1 MRRGLSGRSFVCV
14 VVLCAGA
21 VLFAKPATVSA
32 AQAKSAA
39 SACDYACLTSMVD
52 QYLTALAVHDPS
64 QIPTTRNVRFTENTI
79 PLKLG
84 DALWRTMSG
93 MGTYRLYFAD
103 VQGGSAGIVATIR
116 ENGTPAILLLRLKV
130 ANHKISE
137 VEQLVHRGEGA
148 DALEKRGVNSVWA
161 QALEPAQRIPRAEM
175 IKIANSY
182 FEGILHS
189 SGDSV
194 QFDLRCNRILDG
206 FQDTNNPT
214 AKGWFNNDSFRPDAM
229 NIRDNMNQHIWTY
242 IHSIDPRRF
251 AVIDEKMGIVL
262 VMTMYNHWGDV
273 PFADVP
279 GVGKIEM
286 PAITRRPS
294 SLAAGEFFKIE
305 GGKIR
310 EVEGVT
316 VALPYGAKT
325 GWE

>member
-1 MRRGLSGRSFVCV
+1 MSAVL
-14 VVLCAGA
+14 LCAVALLLGQKGPLA
-21 VLFAKPATVSA
+21 AGQTTSSGKP
-32 AQAKSAA
+32 
-39 SACDYACLTSMVD
+39 CDYACLTSIVD
-52 QYLTALAVHDPS
+52 QYLAALAAHDPS
-64 QIPTTRNVRFTENTI
+64 KIATTANVRFTENTI

-93 MGTYRLYFAD
+93 MGSYKLYFAD
-103 VQGGSAGIVATIR
+103 VQAGTAGIVATIR
-116 ENGTPAILLLRLKV
+116 ENGTPVILLVRLKV
-130 ANHKISE
+130 LNHRISE
-137 VEQLVHRGEGA
+137 AEQLVHRGEGA
-148 DALEKRGVNSVWA
+148 EALEKMGVNPVWV
-161 QALEPAQRIPRAEM
+161 QALEPAQRVPRAEM

-194 QFDLRCNRILDG
+194 PFDLRCNRVLDG
-206 FQDTNNPT
+206 FQDVNNPT
-214 AKGWFNNDSFRPDAM
+214 SKGWFNNDKFRPDAM
-229 NIRDNMNQHIWTY
+229 NIRDNMNMPIWTY

-251 AVIDEKMGIVL
+251 AVIDEKIGFVL

-286 PAITRRPS
+286 PAVTRRPS